1 MRQGCRHGEPAG
13 GRHGRLG
20 PFCATAALTILAV
33 WLGDQPAPAQTPS
46 PPATA
51 ATPTS
56 PSGPPPYWQAPA
68 LPSAVIPGGSIP
80 AGWTPQPVPYQGI
93 GPDGKPFT
101 RYFAPTYTFT
111 YPVGPPVPAVPVA
124 PRATAVPVNRKQAP
138 GYVPPPGSAPG
149 WSFQSQGVPP
159 PAYTLPPATTA
170 RYRPQ
175 AWQYP
180 PGAPQ
185 LGGTAISPPPAA
197 PGYSTPPAYQPPP
210 ASAFPATQPLAPPP
224 SQWVPAPT
232 SAGSSGFG
240 APAAAAAPPA
250 MAAAAAATQ
259 QPFGPPPS
267 APPSTGQQGASSL
280 AAASPAAPVPVQP
293 ASSSPLQSPASRSA
307 NTHLWRVVGVY
318 DGDTVTCLDENNQQQ
333 KIRLAEMDAPEMGQ
347 DFGQV
352 ARDALADMV
361 FGKTVEVRDEGQD
374 RYGRW
379 IAHLSV
385 GGVDVN
391 RQMIATGNAWHYA
404 AYSKD
409 ASLAAA
415 QEDAKAQRLGLW
427 AQPNPLPP
435 WQFRATERARKSAT

>member
-1 MRQGCRHGEPAG
+1 MRQGCRDGEQAG
-13 GRHGRLG
+13 GRWRRFGSLCALG
-20 PFCATAALTILAV
+20 ALLVVVAV
-33 WLGDQPAPAQTPS
+33 GHRPAQAQAPAPPAAS
-46 PPATA
+46 AAPATSA
-51 ATPTS
+51 
-56 PSGPPPYWQAPA
+56 GPPPYWQAPA
-68 LPSAVIPGGSIP
+68 LPTAVIPGGSIP

-111 YPVGPPVPAVPVA
+111 YPVGPPVPAMPVA
-124 PRATAVPVNRKQAP
+124 PRGTAVPVNRKQAP
-138 GYVPPPGSAPG
+138 GYAPPPSSVPG
-149 WSFQSQGVPP
+149 WSFQTQGAPP

-180 PGAPQ
+180 DGAPQ

-197 PGYSTPPAYQPPP
+197 PGFSTPPAYQPPP

-240 APAAAAAPPA
+240 AGAAPLP
-250 MAAAAAATQ
+250 
-259 QPFGPPPS
+259 
-267 APPSTGQQGASSL
+267 GQQGASSL

-293 ASSSPLQSPASRSA
+293 ASSTPLQSPASRSA

-352 ARDALADMV
+352 ARDALADLV
-361 FGKTVEVRDEGQD
+361 FGKTVEVRDEGKD

-415 QEDAKAQRLGLW
+415 QEEAKARRLGLW
-427 AQPNPLPP
+427 AQPNPMPP
-435 WQFRATERARKSAT
+435 WQFRATESARKSAT

>member
-1 MRQGCRHGEPAG
+1 MRQGCRHGERAFCRRERPLLACALGALVAVMLAGSAPRVEAQSPAA
-13 GRHGRLG
+13 
-20 PFCATAALTILAV
+20 PTASAAPT
-33 WLGDQPAPAQTPS
+33 APA
-46 PPATA
+46 
-51 ATPTS
+51 
-56 PSGPPPYWQAPA
+56 GPPPYWQAPA
-68 LPSAVIPGGSIP
+68 LPSAVIPGGAIP
-80 AGWTPQPVPYQGI
+80 SGWTPQPVPYQGI

-111 YPVGPPVPAVPVA
+111 YPVGPPVPAI

-138 GYVPPPGSAPG
+138 GYVPPAGMAPG
-149 WSFQSQGVPP
+149 WTFQSQGVPP
-159 PAYTLPPATTA
+159 PTYALPPATTA
-170 RYRPQ
+170 RYTPQ

-197 PGYSTPPAYQPPP
+197 QQLAPPPSYQPPP
-210 ASAFPATQPLAPPP
+210 AYQAPSGFQSQPPGFPSGQPLAPPP

-232 SAGSSGFG
+232 SDAAGFG
-240 APAAAAAPPA
+240 AAAAAVAPPA
-250 MAAAAAATQ
+250 IAAAAA
-259 QPFGPPPS
+259 S
-267 APPSTGQQGASSL
+267 QQGASSL

-293 ASSSPLQSPASRSA
+293 TSSVPLQSPANRAA

-352 ARDALADMV
+352 SRDALADLV
-361 FGKTVEVRDEGQD
+361 FGKTVEVRDEGKD

-379 IAHLSV
+379 IAHLFIN
-385 GGVDVN
+385 GIDVN

-409 ASLAAA
+409 ASLATA
-415 QEDAKAQRLGLW
+415 QEQAKAQRLGLW
-427 AQPNPLPP
+427 AQPNPMPP
-435 WQFRATERARKSAT
+435 WEFRATERSRKATAT